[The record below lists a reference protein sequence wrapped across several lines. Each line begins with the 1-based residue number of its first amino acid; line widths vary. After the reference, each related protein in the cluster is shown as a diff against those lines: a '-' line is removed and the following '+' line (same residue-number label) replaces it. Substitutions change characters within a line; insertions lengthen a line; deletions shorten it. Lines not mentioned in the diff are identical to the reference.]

1 MRAVR
6 CLALTRLS
14 HRTCRRPTAKKSKS
28 AYVNV
33 RIADLAGKT
42 VQYALEEYK
51 YQDKNGKECK
61 YTYGDLKYDINCA
74 YLQDP
79 RGDDVIESDWTPKV
93 CDYACWSKHRTR
105 PLTRCQTGHFG
116 TA

>member
-1 MRAVR
+1 MPCA
-6 CLALTRLS
+6 ALLTLVS
-14 HRTCRRPTAKKSKS
+14 LCHRPTTKKSKS

-61 YTYGDLKYDINCA
+61 YTYVR
-74 YLQDP
+74 LQ
-79 RGDDVIESDWTPKV
+79 RTLH
-93 CDYACWSKHRTR
+93 CLAC
-105 PLTRCQTGHFG
+105 
-116 TA
+116 